1 MVKNHRKWSLIV
13 CKTMIMKVN
22 KSQIQQWWWQWKA
35 SVCFYFFPSRS
46 QTIQCQV
53 VGSMASSLE
62 SLLPLILQDFE
73 VRVCRIRW
81 TWQNKWWQPF
91 LQKLFL
97 SIMKRAFCS
106 AGGEWWEMRSVQRQ
120 GYEQAQV
127 IAPLCD
133 TDLNI
138 VRVAKRKLES
148 SDTSLKSGFCVGG
161 NICLMS
167 PCEPSSDLSKEP
179 LKILRICI
187 PEVVRQAATIC
198 WGFHNTRSKS
208 LLHDQCNSE
217 NVRYSCIKQTNTTIK
232 QIMKLKFSENVTI
245 LVCIEAKKL
254 RS

>member
-35 SVCFYFFPSRS
+35 SVCFYFFPSRC

-91 LQKLFL
+91 LQKWFL

-133 TDLNI
+133 TDLS
-138 VRVAKRKLES
+138 RVAKRKLIA
-148 SDTSLKSGFCVGG
+148 DLQIALGG
-161 NICLMS
+161 
-167 PCEPSSDLSKEP
+167 KHWF
-179 LKILRICI
+179 KY
-187 PEVVRQAATIC
+187 
-198 WGFHNTRSKS
+198 F
-208 LLHDQCNSE
+208 
-217 NVRYSCIKQTNTTIK
+217 QTNGPYRAQSRNLGGSGPPI
-232 QIMKLKFSENVTI
+232 
-245 LVCIEAKKL
+245 
-254 RS
+254 